1 VRPQDEKVWLHTKT
15 KPCALVL
22 PPSSDSWRVVRAKG
36 ERAIV
41 RTVPLLAREEAQE
54 DELLLAVHGGVRARE
69 ERLVA
74 AAEGVRHQRSQ
85 ARKRSLAR
93 ALRSERQAEVEPVR
107 AFLTQPCARRLCSQV
122 VARAGEAKGQKR
134 VSA

>member
-1 VRPQDEKVWLHTKT
+1 MRGEDEKCCFGAPKR
-15 KPCALVL
+15 L
-22 PPSSDSWRVVRAKG
+22 PPIERQLEGVDAKG
-36 ERAIV
+36 ERSIA

-107 AFLTQPCARRLCSQV
+107 AFLTQPCARRLSSQV
-122 VARAGEAKGQKR
+122 VTRAAEAKGQ
-134 VSA
+134 SAGARE